1 MGEPAADWMRD
12 LAFPLRVR
20 TADRCRAITLVHG
33 LHVQAA
39 IAPPRHYR
47 QHCFPFSPGNA
58 ALRVSDSVLTTL
70 ALGRN
75 LGSHNGGCLSV
86 SFLQGGRILQRA
98 TPRFNIGQRVRINT
112 TISSRYSGQEG
123 LVVAVKQSRHGKP
136 NTTSLDKY
144 TVAFS
149 NGDQAE
155 FFDIQLV
162 LADVPSG

>member
-1 MGEPAADWMRD
+1 M
-12 LAFPLRVR
+12 
-20 TADRCRAITLVHG
+20 
-33 LHVQAA
+33 
-39 IAPPRHYR
+39 
-47 QHCFPFSPGNA
+47 
-58 ALRVSDSVLTTL
+58 
-70 ALGRN
+70 
-75 LGSHNGGCLSV
+75 
-86 SFLQGGRILQRA
+86 QRA

-162 LADVPSG
+162 LADVPRG